1 MIKQLMKQELM
12 EIASKSRFNKQLG
25 RVQMRQERP
34 SSLREGINPTAKPT
48 GTGCF
53 DCLTTGGWW
62 LHLRRCAE
70 CGRIGCCDNSPNQ
83 HASKHNASTGHPII
97 TSFEHGE
104 NWFYDYRTG
113 DFFTGPK
120 VPGPHA
126 HPLDQPVPGPAGRV
140 PIEWQSLLHE

>member
-1 MIKQLMKQELM
+1 MKLESM

-25 RVQMRQERP
+25 RVQMRQERHR
-34 SSLREGINPTAKPT
+34 SLREGINPTAKPT

-62 LHLRRCAE
+62 LHLRGAPNVGESAPR
-70 CGRIGCCDNSPNQ
+70 DNSPNQ

-104 NWFYDYRTG
+104 NWFYGYRTG

-120 VPGPHA
+120 VPGSHA

-140 PIEWQSLLHE
+140 PIESQSLLHE